1 MTDTTTEQATAVR
14 RRIAVLTADALA
26 PSMAGPAIRAWH
38 IAEALSAEHEVR
50 LATTGPCSLTDER
63 FSIAHIDAEGVN
75 AIEAWADVII
85 FQGFLMY
92 EFPVLDLSSKIVVV
106 DIYDPV
112 HLEQLEQARDLGEQ
126 KRREVVH
133 ASSAV
138 FNQQIR
144 RGDFFM
150 CASEKQRDFW
160 LGALGAMDRINP
172 QNYDADPQLRELID
186 VVPFGTEDS
195 EPEATRPM
203 VRGVIDGIDEN
214 SKVVLWGGGI
224 YNWFDPLTLIRAID
238 IARHRVPEIK
248 LLFMGVKH
256 PNPAVPEM
264 QMAVEARALAQELD
278 LVGAHV
284 VFHEEWVPYA
294 ERVNF
299 LLESDIGVSCH
310 LDHVETAF
318 SFRTRILDY
327 LWSGLPIV
335 CTGGDSFAGL
345 VENEGLGRT
354 VPAQD
359 PQALADALV
368 EVLTDAAAAK
378 TMRDN
383 VLRVRER
390 YRWSVVL
397 RPLLDFCRVPHHAPD
412 RSDPLVLP
420 APAQRRGL
428 LTDVGLARQ
437 YLRQG
442 GPRLVAR
449 KAASRTAKALPRP
462 VKRAVTLVL
471 FGRNGRPQA

>member
-1 MTDTTTEQATAVR
+1 MTDTTTEQATTVR

-26 PSMAGPAIRAWH
+26 PSMAGPAIRARH

-63 FSIAHIDAEGVN
+63 FSIAHVDAEGVD

-160 LGALGAMDRINP
+160 LGQLAVNGRVNP
-172 QNYDADPQLRELID
+172 FTLPEGRPVDELVS
-186 VVPFGTEDS
+186 VVPFGIQDED
-195 EPEATRPM
+195 PRQRRHGI
-203 VRGVIDGIDEN
+203 RGRVPGIGMDDKVI
-214 SKVVLWGGGI
+214 VWGGGV
-224 YNWFDPLTLIRAID
+224 YNWFDPLTLVRAVGGLSR
-238 IARHRVPEIK
+238 RHPDVR
-248 LLFMGVKH
+248 LYFMGLKH
-256 PNPAVPEM
+256 PNPGVPDMRIAWET
-264 QMAVEARALAQELD
+264 QQLSEELG
-278 LVGAHV
+278 LTGAHV
-284 VFHEEWVPYA
+284 FFNTGWVPYA
-294 ERVNF
+294 ERADV
-299 LLESDIGVSCH
+299 LLDADIGVSTH
-310 LDHVETAF
+310 FEHVETAF

-397 RPLLDFCRVPHHAPD
+397 RPLLDFCRAPHHAPD
-412 RSDPLVLP
+412 RFDPLVLP

-471 FGRNGRPQA
+471 FGRNGRPRA

>member
-1 MTDTTTEQATAVR
+1 M
-14 RRIAVLTADALA
+14 
-26 PSMAGPAIRAWH
+26 
-38 IAEALSAEHEVR
+38 
-50 LATTGPCSLTDER
+50 
-63 FSIAHIDAEGVN
+63 
-75 AIEAWADVII
+75 
-85 FQGFLMY
+85 
-92 EFPVLDLSSKIVVV
+92 
-106 DIYDPV
+106 
-112 HLEQLEQARDLGEQ
+112 
-126 KRREVVH
+126 
-133 ASSAV
+133 
-138 FNQQIR
+138 
-144 RGDFFM
+144 
-150 CASEKQRDFW
+150 
-160 LGALGAMDRINP
+160 
-172 QNYDADPQLRELID
+172 
-186 VVPFGTEDS
+186 
-195 EPEATRPM
+195 
-203 VRGVIDGIDEN
+203 
-214 SKVVLWGGGI
+214 
-224 YNWFDPLTLIRAID
+224 
-238 IARHRVPEIK
+238 
-248 LLFMGVKH
+248 
-256 PNPAVPEM
+256 
-264 QMAVEARALAQELD
+264 
-278 LVGAHV
+278 
-284 VFHEEWVPYA
+284 PYA

-299 LLESDIGVSCH
+299 LLESDIGVYCH

-397 RPLLDFCRVPHHAPD
+397 RPLLDFCRAPHHAPD
-412 RSDPLVLP
+412 RFDPLVLP

-471 FGRNGRPQA
+471 FGRNGRPRA